1 MKKMIIAVAV
11 SAVAALTH
19 AASINWSISSIQG
32 AGTGSAAPAGQYTA
46 LLFVTANSTGV
57 GDYAITSVDSV
68 VAALSNGDWAT
79 VSSLASANK
88 ALNSNGVMGG
98 PTGLATTFASGSLS
112 AFAVI
117 LDTTTAMDLTT
128 ANNYY
133 LVNGGTSQTATF
145 TSASGA
151 KTLLYG
157 AQTNSGLE
165 IGSAGGWQA
174 VPEPTSGLLM
184 LVGLA
189 GLALRRR
196 RA

>member
-1 MKKMIIAVAV
+1 MC
-11 SAVAALTH
+11 ALMCAGLAQ
-19 AASINWSISSIQG
+19 AASINWSISGIQG
-32 AGTGSAAPAGQYTA
+32 AGTGTAAPASQYTA
-46 LLFVTANSTGV
+46 MLFVTANSTGV

-68 VAALSNGDWAT
+68 VSAMAAGDWTT
-79 VSSLASANK
+79 VASLASSTK
-88 ALNSNGVMGG
+88 TLNANGVMGG

-117 LDTTTAMDLTT
+117 LDTSTGLDLTT

-133 LVNGGTSQTATF
+133 LVNGGAAQTATF

-151 KTLLYG
+151 KTLGFG
-157 AQTNSGLE
+157 AQANSGLE
-165 IGSAGGWQA
+165 IGAAGGWQA

-196 RA
+196 RAY

>member
-1 MKKMIIAVAV
+1 MKKVIVMC
-11 SAVAALTH
+11 ALVCAGFAQ
-19 AASINWSISSIQG
+19 AASINWSISGIQG
-32 AGTGSAAPAGQYTA
+32 AGTGAAAPAGQYTA
-46 LLFVTANSTGV
+46 MLFVTANSTGV
-57 GDYAITSVDSV
+57 GDFAITTVDSV
-68 VAALSNGDWAT
+68 VSAMTAGDWAT
-79 VSSLASANK
+79 VSSLASATK
-88 ALNSNGVMGG
+88 TLNNAGVMGG
-98 PTGLATTFASGSLS
+98 ATGLSTSFASGSLS

-117 LDTTTAMDLTT
+117 LDTTTGMDLST
-128 ANNYY
+128 ANHYY
-133 LVNGGTSQTATF
+133 LVNGGAEQTASF

-151 KTLLYG
+151 KMLVYG

-165 IGSAGGWQA
+165 IGATGGWQA